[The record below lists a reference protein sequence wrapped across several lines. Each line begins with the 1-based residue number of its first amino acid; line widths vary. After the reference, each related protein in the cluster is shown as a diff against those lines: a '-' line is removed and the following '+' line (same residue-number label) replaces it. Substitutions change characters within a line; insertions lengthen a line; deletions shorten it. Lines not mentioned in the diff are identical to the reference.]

1 MPVNFLNPEQIAQYG
16 HYAGEP
22 SPRQLAKHFH
32 LDDGDREVIA
42 TLRGQHSRLGFAI
55 QLCTVRF
62 LGCFLSDL
70 TEIPPVVV
78 EYLATQLSL
87 NAAREWKTY
96 AESKTQSRHRQ
107 FIRDHYG
114 YEDFHQSWQLFSLMR
129 QLYARASLT
138 QESHLILFDY
148 TTAWLVQH
156 KMRLPGARVLERWVA
171 RIVSRAQQRL
181 WQRLVKLVTG
191 RQRSQLQSLLIVE
204 DGERFSRLEL
214 LR

>member
-1 MPVNFLNPEQIAQYG
+1 MPVSFLTPEQITQYG

-22 SPRQLAKHFH
+22 TPAQLAKYFH
-32 LDDGDREVIA
+32 LDDGDRQIITA
-42 TLRGQHSRLGFAI
+42 LCKPYTQLGFAV
-55 QLCTVRF
+55 QLGTIRF
-62 LGCFLSDL
+62 LGAFLTDL
-70 TEIPPVVV
+70 KEAPAVVIKHMA
-78 EYLATQLSL
+78 EQLQIDIEVWLKYGKRSQRRHKKKIRRL
-87 NAAREWKTY
+87 YRYENFHK
-96 AESKTQSRHRQ
+96 SRLP
-107 FIRDHYG
+107 F
-114 YEDFHQSWQLFSLMR
+114 LLMR

-156 KMRLPGARVLERWVA
+156 KMLLPGARVLERWVA